1 MGSCSLQGSELERVY
16 LEHIPHLLDG
26 GVTNPSSA
34 VDRGAH
40 AAGGAASLP
49 AASLPASLGAPIA
62 SARRSAAA
70 LLSERMPR
78 PAAMLLW
85 ADDDDDDD
93 DDFELEA
100 QLPTE
105 ASAAVSLKKKKKLS
119 SCHTRPLRALS
130 SLSPPPL
137 LLVSMRPH
145 P

>member
-1 MGSCSLQGSELERVY
+1 MLGLLGSCSLQGSELERVY

-93 DDFELEA
+93 DDDDFELEA

-105 ASAAVSLKKKKKLS
+105 ASAAVSFFFSHLAAVTRAHCGPSLLS
-119 SCHTRPLRALS
+119 R
-130 SLSPPPL
+130 PPP
-137 LLVSMRPH
+137 SFWSP
-145 P
+145 